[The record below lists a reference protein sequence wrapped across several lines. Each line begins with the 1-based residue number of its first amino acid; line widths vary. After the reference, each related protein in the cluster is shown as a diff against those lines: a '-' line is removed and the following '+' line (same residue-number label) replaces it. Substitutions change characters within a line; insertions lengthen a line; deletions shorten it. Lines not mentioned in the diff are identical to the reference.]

1 VRIVALVYASE
12 MKLLIVD
19 DSARFRALVRSS
31 LAGLRAEV
39 EECSDGDQAFSISA
53 HSQPDIILMDIR
65 MERVNGLTATRMIK
79 TQYRNAKV
87 IIVTAFDDE
96 DLRQAAREAGASGYV
111 LKDDLGGLLQLILAI
126 SSNSGS

>member
-1 VRIVALVYASE
+1 

-19 DSARFRALVRSS
+19 DSARFRALVRSL

-53 HSQPDIILMDIR
+53 RSQPDIILMDIR
-65 MERVNGLTATRMIK
+65 MERVNGLNATRMIK
-79 TQYRNAKV
+79 THYRNAKV

-96 DLRQAAREAGASGYV
+96 DLRHAAREAGASGYV
-111 LKDDLGGLLQLILAI
+111 LKDDLGGLMQLILSI
-126 SSNSGS
+126 SSNSG